1 MHTLLMSIIDRS
13 RKQPRPMLQDH
24 DQNQDQDCRISVLS
38 GFEDYKIG
46 NRQVTYFTRNW
57 YQKKVTVE

>member
-1 MHTLLMSIIDRS
+1 
-13 RKQPRPMLQDH
+13 MLQDQ
-24 DQNQDQDCRISVLS
+24 DQDQDCRISVLS
-38 GFEDYKIG
+38 GIEDYKIG